1 MATARRQWLGP
12 RSYPMRDPTSNALN
26 HGRMRNTPRYNEMG
40 GRWQSRG
47 LTRNDKKLGKPGDT
61 V

>member
-1 MATARRQWLGP
+1 
-12 RSYPMRDPTSNALN
+12 MRDPTSNALN
-26 HGRMRNTPRYNEMG
+26 HGRMRNPPRYNEVG

-47 LTRNDKKLGKPGDT
+47 HFRNDKKLGKPGDT

>member
-1 MATARRQWLGP
+1 
-12 RSYPMRDPTSNALN
+12 MRDPTSNAKE
-26 HGRMRNTPRYNEMG
+26 HGRMRNPPRYNEVG

-47 LTRNDKKLGKPGDT
+47 VSRNDKKLGKPGDT